1 LKEREIIKI
10 ASGGSHLP
18 VLRNDRFMA
27 PVSSEGQFVSFPSLL
42 SDHNSTCRQQA
53 AQMNDSIKRCPW
65 VDLSKPEYLEY
76 HDKEWGVPV
85 HDDRQLFE
93 LLILEA
99 FQAGLSWYT
108 VLKRRESFRIAFDRF
123 HPEKVARYG
132 EAKIRGLLADTGII
146 RNRSKVLAA
155 VNNAGRF
162 LEVQEEF
169 GSFDAYIWSFI
180 DNKPIVNELRK
191 LDDYPSKSLQ
201 SETISKA
208 LRKRGFSF
216 VGPTI
221 IYAHMQAT
229 GMVNDH
235 TTDCYRRREIISLN
249 AGSTPGR

>member
-1 LKEREIIKI
+1 
-10 ASGGSHLP
+10 
-18 VLRNDRFMA
+18 
-27 PVSSEGQFVSFPSLL
+27 
-42 SDHNSTCRQQA
+42 
-53 AQMNDSIKRCPW
+53 MNESIERCPW

-85 HDDRQLFE
+85 HDDRRLFE
-93 LLILEA
+93 YLILEA

-108 VLKRRESFRIAFDRF
+108 ILKRRESFRIAFDRF
-123 HPEKVARYG
+123 DPDKVARYDEG
-132 EAKIRGLLADTGII
+132 KIRELLAYTGII
-146 RNRSKVLAA
+146 RNRAKIHAA

-162 LEVQEEF
+162 LEVQEQF

-180 DNKPIVNELRK
+180 DDKPILNEFRK
-191 LDDYPSKSLQ
+191 LEDYPSKSSQ
-201 SETISKA
+201 SEAISKD

-235 TTDCYRRREIISLN
+235 TIDCYRRREIISLTTD
-249 AGSTPGR
+249 SIPGR